1 MCERICISFVT
12 FEGCRVMKKLLIG
25 SICVFTALQS
35 FAYDERDASK
45 LVKKFSETVA
55 CQLEDA
61 GQQKEQYKA
70 VKLASDDKDT
80 GQGAMYVVFWYGD
93 LGCSGGNGTVTPN
106 FTVVEH
112 TGFSSTAPIVM
123 LDYKFPDISLVSLS
137 SFTAQNGVLNIKG
150 VTYGPNDNQHQPKT
164 PVTYRLKFVDGKFVK
179 Q

>member
-1 MCERICISFVT
+1 
-12 FEGCRVMKKLLIG
+12 MKSLVIG
-25 SICVFTALQS
+25 SICLLTAVQS

-55 CQLEDA
+55 CQLADDL
-61 GQQKEQYKA
+61 KDQYKS
-70 VKLASDDKDT
+70 VKIAADDKDI
-80 GQGAMYVVFWYGD
+80 GMGAMYVVFWYGD
-93 LGCSGGNGTVTPN
+93 VGCSGGNGTVTPN

-123 LDYKFPDISLVSLS
+123 LDYKFPDMPLVALT
-137 SFTAQNGVLNIKG
+137 SFTVQNGILNIKG